1 MIKKIICAFHLSLC
15 FSLPADRF
23 SYIVVE
29 GRTGKILD
37 AHHANRPQQP
47 ASLTKK
53 MTLRLLF
60 EALKSKKITLSTK
73 FFVSAL
79 AQKQMPSRLDL
90 KKGEWVS
97 VESLIKGLVTKSAN
111 DGCIVVAENLAGSV
125 DKFVKLMNK
134 RAHQLGMKHTVFHN
148 PSGVPN
154 NKQQSTAYD
163 MVLLAQSLY
172 RDFPQYFH
180 YFKTKGFQFRN
191 KHYKNH
197 NKLLGK
203 IDGLDGMKTGYVEKA
218 GFCITTSTSRIVKG
232 KKVRLF
238 VVVLGGKTAKSRDF
252 KTIELIE
259 NNYAKIGYTAQCS
272 YKMKKHDPVDQA
284 LSDIDTLPVGW
295 SKPKMSSSHAA

>member
-1 MIKKIICAFHLSLC
+1 MIKRIICVFNLSLC

-29 GRTGKILD
+29 GGSGKILD
-37 AHHANRPQQP
+37 SHHAHRPQQP

-60 EALKSKKITLSTK
+60 EALKARKITLSTK

-79 AQKQMPSRLDL
+79 AQKQIPSRLDL

-111 DGCIVVAENLAGSV
+111 DGCVVVAENLAGSV
-125 DKFVKLMNK
+125 SQFVKIMNK
-134 RAHQLGMKHTVFHN
+134 RAKQLGMKHTIFYN

-154 NKQQSTAYD
+154 PKQQSTAYD

-172 RDFPQYFH
+172 RDFPQYFY
-180 YFKTKGFQFRN
+180 YFKTKNFKFKN
-191 KHYKNH
+191 KNYKNH
-197 NKLLGK
+197 NTLLGK
-203 IDGLDGMKTGYVEKA
+203 IDGLDGIKTGYVDKA
-218 GFCITTSTSRIVKG
+218 GFCIATSTSRVVKG

-238 VVVLGGKTAKSRDF
+238 AVVLGGKTSKSRDL
-252 KTIELIE
+252 KTIKLIE
-259 NNYAKIGYTAQCS
+259 DNYAKVGYIPQCT
-272 YKMKKHDPVDQA
+272 YKEKQHISVDEA
-284 LSDIDTLPVGW
+284 LSDIDKLPIGW
-295 SKPKMSSSHAA
+295 SKPKTSSHAA